1 MDSFLLPS
9 SLKVVNVLDTP
20 DRLVVTVQD
29 TREYVCCPSCGQPS
43 RRIHSH
49 YLRVTQDTAMGDR
62 AVELHLHVRRLRC
75 DTVQCNHVTFAETWP
90 AWLDARVQR
99 TSRLA
104 QVQRS
109 VAMALG
115 GEAGKRLLTLLHEGT
130 SGDTLLRLIRAQNL
144 PEHPPPRILGV
155 DDFCFRRGKTYGT
168 LLIDLERHQV
178 VDVLPDRK
186 AQTLAEW
193 LTAHPGI
200 EVISRD
206 RYGDYARGAATGAP
220 NAQQVADRFH
230 LIKNLRDVSEHWL
243 KRLRVQLPL
252 PEISATAAV
261 DPASPGPVAHPFKR
275 DAIPNTTSAR
285 VARAQRRRDHRRSLY
300 ERAAALHTQG
310 HSVAATARLTGVGR
324 TTLQGWFKTDHF
336 PGRATRPSAIL
347 PFLDVIRDRV
357 TTAEFTG
364 KQIYNELALR
374 GYTGSLNA
382 VYDALEWLRQGHLPP
397 AAADRQLH
405 EQAAPLPMSRTFSA
419 KRGSWWFIQ
428 APDKLS
434 DLGRSQ
440 LALLHTSV
448 EISRTVYI
456 LVQDFA
462 SLLRTRPV
470 DASARLTAWI
480 EKACASTVVELERF
494 ASGIQKDAAAVLGA
508 IVSPWSNGQLEG
520 QVTRVKL
527 LKRQMYGRA
536 KFDLLRT
543 RILLA

>member
-9 SLKVVNVLDTP
+9 TLKVVDIQDTP
-20 DRLVVTVQD
+20 DHLVVTVQD

-49 YLRVTQDTAMGDR
+49 YLRVTQDTAVGDR
-62 AVELHLHVRRLRC
+62 AVEVHLHVRRLRC
-75 DTVQCNHVTFAETWP
+75 DTGVCRHLTFAETWP
-90 AWLDARVQR
+90 EWLDARVQR

-130 SGDTLLRLIRAQNL
+130 SGDTLLRLIRAQEL

-168 LLIDLERHQV
+168 LLIDLERHQA

-186 AQTLAEW
+186 AQTLADW

-200 EVISRD
+200 QIISRD
-206 RYGDYARGAATGAP
+206 RYSDYARGAAIGAP
-220 NAQQVADRFH
+220 NAQQIADRFH
-230 LIKNLRDVSEHWL
+230 LIKNIRDVSEHWL
-243 KRLRVQLPL
+243 KRLRAQLPQ
-252 PEISATAAV
+252 PEVSTLV
-261 DPASPGPVAHPFKR
+261 ETDQHRSGPVARPFKR

-285 VARAQRRRDHRRSLY
+285 VACAQRRRDYRRHLY
-300 ERAAALHTQG
+300 ERAAALHAQG
-310 HSVAATARLTGVGR
+310 QSVVATARLTGVGR
-324 TTLQGWFKTDHF
+324 TTLQGWFKTPHF

-347 PFLDVIRDRV
+347 PFLDIVREHV
-357 TTAEFTG
+357 STAEFTG
-364 KQIYNELALR
+364 KQIYDELVLR

-382 VYDALEWLRQGHLPP
+382 VHDALEWLRQGHLPP
-397 AAADRQLH
+397 AAADRQPD
-405 EQAAPLPMSRTFSA
+405 EQTAPVPASKPFSA

-428 APDKLS
+428 TPDKLS
-434 DLGRSQ
+434 ELGRAQ
-440 LALLHTSV
+440 LALLQTTAP
-448 EISRTVYI
+448 ISRTVYS

-462 SLLRTRPV
+462 SLLRTRPL

-480 EKACASTVVELERF
+480 EQACVSTVLELERF

-508 IVSPWSNGQLEG
+508 ITSPWSNGQVEG

-536 KFDLLRT
+536 KFDLLRA